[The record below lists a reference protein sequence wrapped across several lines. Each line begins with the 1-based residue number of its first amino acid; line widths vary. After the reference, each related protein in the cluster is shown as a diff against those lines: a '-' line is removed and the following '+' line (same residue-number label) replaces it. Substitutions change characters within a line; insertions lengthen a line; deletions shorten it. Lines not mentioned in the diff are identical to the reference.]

1 MSATKELHE
10 KLRNFVDNT
19 DPLVA
24 LKHLDNIDNQ
34 LREQTKLTSYMRRHA
49 LLDAVYAEGNQA
61 QVGRSIGLSR
71 QRTHDMVH
79 NLNVCTRLNRLW
91 EKGLFDL
98 SCIHVKMGGTPKRVP
113 PI

>member
-34 LREQTKLTSYMRRHA
+34 LRAQTKLTRKMSTHA
-49 LLDAVYAEGNQA
+49 LLQAHKPEGNQA
-61 QVGRSIGLSR
+61 QVGLTIGISR
-71 QRTHDMVH
+71 QRTHDMVERAQFE
-79 NLNVCTRLNRLW
+79 RLHKV
-91 EKGLFDL
+91 E
-98 SCIHVKMGGTPKRVP
+98 P
-113 PI
+113 PLGEGAV